1 MFHCQGPAAITHSSH
16 PLFCRNIVLWSVI
29 CWLASRQML
38 SDHRKWIQSPPP
50 RGYHHQSVEVRTL
63 VTGSDGG
70 YLGCSIN
77 LTFTQ
82 TRQEIDSGLI
92 DFGTLQSD
100 TF

>member
-1 MFHCQGPAAITHSSH
+1 
-16 PLFCRNIVLWSVI
+16 
-29 CWLASRQML
+29 ML

-50 RGYHHQSVEVRTL
+50 RGYPHQSVEVRTL